1 MNQHIAS
8 NPSVVRH
15 GVSRPC
21 QRQQPGG
28 GIAGTLRY
36 ALASLRCWYAAI
48 DARVA
53 RDREVREAI
62 EHLEAMSDAQLRDIG
77 ITRNHIGDAV
87 RFGRH
92 YCLERD
98 SE

>member
-8 NPSVVRH
+8 TPAVPRH
-15 GVSRPC
+15 GVSRPSH
-21 QRQQPGG
+21 REQPGG
-28 GIAGTLRY
+28 IIGTLQN
-36 ALASLRCWYAAI
+36 ALASLRCWYAEI
-48 DARVA
+48 DERIA
-53 RDREVREAI
+53 RDREAREAI

-77 ITRNHIGDAV
+77 ITRADIADAV

-92 YCLERD
+92 YYLEPD

>member
-21 QRQQPGG
+21 HREQPGR
-28 GIAGTLRY
+28 GIVGTLRN
-36 ALASLRCWYAAI
+36 ALTSLRCWYAEI
-48 DARVA
+48 DERIARE
-53 RDREVREAI
+53 RETREAI
-62 EHLEAMSDAQLRDIG
+62 EHLEAMSDAQLRDVG
-77 ITRNHIGDAV
+77 ISRGDIVDAV

-92 YCLERD
+92 FYLERD